1 MPSGD
6 GMEGAAGTGFMG
18 LASAISKAVA
28 SIDEQM
34 GKLKTALD
42 LGNSYFMGQIDVIN
56 EKYIPA
62 WENLRT
68 YQMMKK
74 FEEYFA
80 ANKDAFIKPANA
92 MVKEFVD
99 LIKTHEHKYDRTFA
113 SAVKSINKDNTYTIM
128 DDGGVERKVKC
139 SIPNVT
145 LKIGQ
150 YVWVKIPSGKIEEM
164 HICGLK
170 LIDTVKNRTI

>member
-1 MPSGD
+1 MVFSHPLKKGRNMDLSNKNINAVE
-6 GMEGAAGTGFMG
+6 M
-18 LASAISKAVA
+18 LA
-28 SIDEQM
+28 EQ
-34 GKLKTALD
+34 
-42 LGNSYFMGQIDVIN
+42 I
-56 EKYIPA
+56 
-62 WENLRT
+62 
-68 YQMMKK
+68 
-74 FEEYFA
+74 
-80 ANKDAFIKPANA
+80 
-92 MVKEFVD
+92 VK